1 MAEALLAPPL
11 VRSSLSASPAMAVD
25 DAEQLALFTQWE
37 TSSDGVACGVGVSH
51 LQLSGLHCAACA
63 GDIERALMAQP
74 GVLGAEVN
82 GASQRAKVRWD
93 ASRTRASALI
103 ASVEAAGYGAA
114 PDVARS
120 ARELRTRERRDIL
133 WRFFVASFLS
143 MQVMMLAT
151 PSYVAADGDIAPDLE
166 RLLAWGQWVLS
177 VPVLI
182 FGAGPFLSGAWRSF
196 KRRRIGMD
204 VPVSLGLVATFVVSS
219 VVAFDP
225 AGPFGHELYFD
236 SMTMFVAFLWFGRWL
251 EMRARHQ
258 AAESLESSLRALP
271 DNAWRVLDDGSVH
284 EVPAARLQPGQRVRV
299 LAGATVP
306 ADGLLISEGA
316 AIEEALLTGE
326 SLAVS
331 KARGDALL
339 AGSVNVLSPFEMEVR
354 QVGAATRQ
362 AVIAALMREALAC
375 RPELVRLA
383 DRWAGPFLWAVL
395 ALAVGGGVVWSLV
408 DPARAVWVAVSVL
421 IVTCPCALSLATP
434 ATWVA
439 AAAGLARR
447 GILLRRLDALQ
458 AAAHLQRLFVDKT
471 GTLTQTTPQL
481 AGIHVPACGPAA
493 QGAGQ
498 ASNAQCISRVVDA
511 GVDRAVSDSVAV
523 SVALQLA
530 QWSAHPLTKALR
542 EQLPSRLADMPGLV
556 VGEGLALSQVQEVPG
571 RGLQAVDADGRT
583 WRMGSAVWAAPGA
596 VDAEGALAPSRLSL
610 SCDGQALMSFSFTET
625 LRADA
630 PAAVRGLKARGI
642 ELTLLSG
649 DTAERAQRVAQALG
663 IQDVRASA
671 TPESK
676 LEQLR
681 QVQAQGAVCGML
693 GDGLND
699 SAVLGA
705 ADLAIAMG
713 EGAALAQQHADV
725 VLLRGEPAGVVDLVD
740 SARRTMAIVRQNLA
754 WSAAYNAVCIPAALM
769 GWLPPWAAGLGMA
782 ASSVAVVL
790 NAQRA
795 GR

>member
-1 MAEALLAPPL
+1 
-11 VRSSLSASPAMAVD
+11 
-25 DAEQLALFTQWE
+25 
-37 TSSDGVACGVGVSH
+37 
-51 LQLSGLHCAACA
+51 
-63 GDIERALMAQP
+63 
-74 GVLGAEVN
+74 
-82 GASQRAKVRWD
+82 
-93 ASRTRASALI
+93 
-103 ASVEAAGYGAA
+103 
-114 PDVARS
+114 
-120 ARELRTRERRDIL
+120 
-133 WRFFVASFLS
+133 
-143 MQVMMLAT
+143 
-151 PSYVAADGDIAPDLE
+151 
-166 RLLAWGQWVLS
+166 
-177 VPVLI
+177 
-182 FGAGPFLSGAWRSF
+182 
-196 KRRRIGMD
+196 
-204 VPVSLGLVATFVVSS
+204 
-219 VVAFDP
+219 
-225 AGPFGHELYFD
+225 
-236 SMTMFVAFLWFGRWL
+236 MFVAFLWFGRWL

-271 DNAWRVLDDGSVH
+271 DNAWRVLDDGSVQ

-306 ADGLLISEGA
+306 ADGVLISEGA

-362 AVIAALMREALAC
+362 AVIAALMRDALAC

-408 DPARAVWVAVSVL
+408 DPTRAVWVAVSVL

-481 AGIHVPACGPAA
+481 AGIHMSAGGPLA

-498 ASNAQCISRVVDA
+498 ASTAQCNLSVVDA
-511 GVDRAVSDSVAV
+511 GVDRVVSGSVSGLVSASV
-523 SVALQLA
+523 SASVALQLA

-542 EQLPSRLADMPGLV
+542 EQLPSRLADTPGLV
-556 VGEGLALSQVQEVPG
+556 MGEGLALSHVQEVPG
-571 RGLQAVDADGRT
+571 RGLQAVDVDGRT

-596 VDAEGALAPSRLSL
+596 VDAEGELAPSRLSL

-681 QVQAQGAVCGML
+681 QVQAQGPVCGML

-725 VLLRGEPAGVVDLVD
+725 VLLRGEPAAVVDLID

-754 WSAAYNAVCIPAALM
+754 WAAAYNAACIPAALM